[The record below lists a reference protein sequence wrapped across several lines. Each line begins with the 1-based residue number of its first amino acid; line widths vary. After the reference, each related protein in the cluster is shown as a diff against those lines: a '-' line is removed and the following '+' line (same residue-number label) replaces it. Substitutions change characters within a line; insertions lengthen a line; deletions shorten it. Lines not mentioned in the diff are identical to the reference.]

1 MTNEDNTS
9 EFAEIDYDREKRT
22 GFPEVIFGE
31 TKTPE
36 QSSKIA
42 KNSTP
47 ALTGLPLLIALPSK

>member
-1 MTNEDNTS
+1 MTNEDNTT

-42 KNSTP
+42 KRIYDSS
-47 ALTGLPLLIALPSK
+47 GLFLITRTN

>member
-1 MTNEDNTS
+1 MTNEDNTT

-42 KNSTP
+42 KRCLIHLAYAIGVSK
-47 ALTGLPLLIALPSK
+47 PLSI